1 MVYITPHTM
10 VMTLLELKNMGGQ
23 QHPVLGNFGLES
35 AKSTAANLMILITVW
50 SFMLWRRAHAA
61 VMADDVRWR
70 IRIITIVF
78 LVGGL
83 NILCLGIYGY
93 YLPANVRVGLSIP
106 MLGTTCTA
114 VLIGVALTSPWR
126 SGMPAPQTEWGT
138 LSTRGYFAL
147 LAISFLVIWIMGL
160 GGYRRSALRLFW
172 HVNEIMR
179 DASPWAFTHTVGFT
193 VNVITLNALVFLLG
207 CSIVLWLGKSGRT
220 RRIVI
225 DTRTSRSEV
234 VTHA

>member
-1 MVYITPHTM
+1 
-10 VMTLLELKNMGGQ
+10 
-23 QHPVLGNFGLES
+23 
-35 AKSTAANLMILITVW
+35 
-50 SFMLWRRAHAA
+50 
-61 VMADDVRWR
+61 
-70 IRIITIVF
+70 
-78 LVGGL
+78 
-83 NILCLGIYGY
+83 
-93 YLPANVRVGLSIP
+93 
-106 MLGTTCTA
+106 
-114 VLIGVALTSPWR
+114 
-126 SGMPAPQTEWGT
+126 
-138 LSTRGYFAL
+138 L